1 MRAISRLLLLIWPL
15 FLAMPAASQDAPP
28 AEAQAIHDV
37 IQSQLDAFQRDDA
50 ATAYSFAA
58 PSIKQMFTT
67 PEIFMEMV
75 KTGYQPVYR
84 PREVEFRDLK
94 VENGALLQDVFLVGP
109 DGQPVIA
116 RYSMEK
122 QPDGNWRINGCW
134 FVKAPD
140 QNV

>member
-1 MRAISRLLLLIWPL
+1 MRAISRLLLLILPL
-15 FLAMPAASQDAPP
+15 LALPAAAQDVPP
-28 AEAQAIHDV
+28 ADAQAIHDV

-50 ATAYSFAA
+50 ATAYSYAA

-84 PREVEFRDLK
+84 PREVEFRDLGD
-94 VENGALLQDVFLVGP
+94 VNGALVQDVFLVGP

-116 RYSMEK
+116 RYSMQK
-122 QPDGNWRINGCW
+122 QPDGSWRINGCSLM
-134 FVKAPD
+134 KAPD
-140 QNV
+140 QDV